1 MEKHAAK
8 GVKVIVSP
16 IVGFRK
22 PYLRMLGFS
31 DGLLLER
38 QLPWRSTPPGASR
51 YIFHHDWTVFFI
63 NFRVGNFAREA
74 VIMEKYA
81 AKG

>member
-38 QLPWRSTPPGASR
+38 QLPWRSTPPRESR
-51 YIFHHDWTVFFI
+51 
-63 NFRVGNFAREA
+63 
-74 VIMEKYA
+74 
-81 AKG
+81 